1 MERDQERFYEDE
13 LEPREDTA
21 VAEQESDEVDDLK
34 FFLEL
39 LKLIRMAINAGAN
52 VPLTN
57 KKIIDADK
65 CLRII
70 DDMEKNLPDAVQ
82 YGMKMYNERSRIMSN
97 AETTAMNRVTSAEMR
112 ANAALEKA
120 KEEVSQRLA
129 DAENRAHDIIAD
141 AQERADHMLD
151 ESEIV
156 RRARE
161 EARIIK
167 NDARVEANEL
177 RLKASHDAYK
187 LLSDVEDNLA
197 QALSSVRRQRTDLGV
212 EGE

>member
-1 MERDQERFYEDE
+1 
-13 LEPREDTA
+13 
-21 VAEQESDEVDDLK
+21 
-34 FFLEL
+34 
-39 LKLIRMAINAGAN
+39 
-52 VPLTN
+52 
-57 KKIIDADK
+57 
-65 CLRII
+65 
-70 DDMEKNLPDAVQ
+70 
-82 YGMKMYNERSRIMSN
+82 MKMYNERSRIMSN

-167 NDARVEANEL
+167 
-177 RLKASHDAYK
+177 K
-187 LLSDVEDNLA
+187 
-197 QALSSVRRQRTDLGV
+197 RRPRRGQRTAHQGQSGRLQGALRRGGRAFPIAQHHSPSPRRIGR
-212 EGE
+212 GERNKSVGAGFSPSPPRIRRLR